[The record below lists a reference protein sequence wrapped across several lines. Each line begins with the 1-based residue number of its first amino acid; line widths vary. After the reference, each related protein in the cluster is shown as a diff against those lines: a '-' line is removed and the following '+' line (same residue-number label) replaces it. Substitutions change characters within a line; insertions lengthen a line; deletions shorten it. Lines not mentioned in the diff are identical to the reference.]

1 MKSFDID
8 EAIQILETTPGVLT
22 VLLTNL
28 PAGWIDAHEGPDTW
42 SPFDILGHLIHGEKT
57 DWIPRARIILEEGT
71 SSPFPSFD
79 RFAQFKDSEGK
90 SLREL
95 LDEFEQLRTQNIEFL
110 NRLDL
115 AESDYAKTGLHP
127 DLGEVT
133 LRQLLST
140 WVVHDL
146 SHIRQI
152 ARVLAKQYKSEIG
165 PWKEY
170 LPVVDE

>member
-1 MKSFDID
+1 MKSFEIN
-8 EAIQILETTPGVLT
+8 EAIQILETTPRVLA
-22 VLLTNL
+22 VLLTKL
-28 PAGWIDAHEGPDTW
+28 PEGWIAANEGPDTW

-71 SSPFPSFD
+71 SRPFPSFD

-110 NRLDL
+110 KRLDL

-165 PWKEY
+165 PWKDY